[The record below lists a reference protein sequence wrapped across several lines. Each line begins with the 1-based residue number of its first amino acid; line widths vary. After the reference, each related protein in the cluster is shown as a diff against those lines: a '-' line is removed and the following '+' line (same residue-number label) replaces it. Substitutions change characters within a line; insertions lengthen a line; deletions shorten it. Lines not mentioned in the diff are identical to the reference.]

1 MKILLVSDTHLS
13 PQANDFNQNW
23 QLVAGWVKNS
33 GADLTIHLGDISA
46 AGNEQVA
53 DLLFAKEL
61 LAQFA
66 SPLHLVP
73 GNHDLG
79 DNISQMKA
87 SNHEVISAQSL
98 QRYREVFGQDYWSL
112 QLDGWLLIGLN
123 AQLFGSA
130 GQEEQY
136 MFDWLQ
142 RVLALQDDNEQLKR
156 QPVGVFLHKP
166 LFRQQPNEEDSSD
179 RYVPKQA
186 REQLLRILAP
196 YDLRFVI
203 SGHTHQYRRIQ
214 VAGVEHIW
222 MPSTAFCIPDAVQE
236 PIGQKIVGVMLLTLD
251 ANKHHAVMV
260 NIDGMQRHNLLDQTT
275 VYLQLI
281 GLKDKLGAEGEL

>member
-1 MKILLVSDTHLS
+1 MKVLLVSDTHLS
-13 PQANDFNQNW
+13 PKADDFNQNW
-23 QLVAGWVKNS
+23 QLVADWVKSS

-46 AGNEQVA
+46 AGNEQMA

-61 LAQFA
+61 LAQFD

-87 SNHEVISAQSL
+87 SNHEVISTDSL

-112 QLDGWLLIGLN
+112 QLDGWQLIGLN

-130 GQEEQY
+130 GQEEQR
-136 MFDWLQ
+136 MFDWLHG
-142 RVLALQDDNEQLKR
+142 VLAQQDDDEQLKL

-166 LFRQQPNEEDSSD
+166 LFRQQADEQDSSD
-179 RYVPKQA
+179 RYVPKLA
-186 REQLLRILAP
+186 REQLLQILAP

-203 SGHTHQYRRIQ
+203 SGHTHQYRRLQ
-214 VAGVEHIW
+214 VAGIEHIW

-251 ANKHHAVMV
+251 ENEHQASVV
-260 NIDGMQRHNLLDQTT
+260 NIEGMQRHNLLDQTT
-275 VYLQLI
+275 VYPQLI